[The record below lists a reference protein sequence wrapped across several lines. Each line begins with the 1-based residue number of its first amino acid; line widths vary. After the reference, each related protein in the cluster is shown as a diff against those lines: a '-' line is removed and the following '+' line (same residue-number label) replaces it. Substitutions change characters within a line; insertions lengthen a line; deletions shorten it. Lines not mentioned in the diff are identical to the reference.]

1 MAGRPV
7 GEKKFDERVE
17 QVLFLA
23 NNADKVAKLIN
34 ASIVDAKNRIESAN
48 RVRSEALRKF
58 EADKAVTVKMMTD
71 AGLNEETAIMIADRQ
86 KPAFDDSAIKADVGR
101 VNKGEAL
108 INAINELSE
117 GIDALEHFVT
127 SSVEGKDLV
136 NAQFR

>member
-23 NNADKVAKLIN
+23 NNAEKVAKLIN
-34 ASIVDAKNRIESAN
+34 ASIVDAKNRIESTN
-48 RVRSEALRKF
+48 RVRNEAIKAF
-58 EADKAVTVKMMTD
+58 ESKASVKLAMLQKTGMSAED
-71 AGLNEETAIMIADRQ
+71 AQAFVDMDR
-86 KPAFDDSAIKADVGR
+86 PAFDDNVINADIGR
-101 VNKGEAL
+101 VKKGEAL
-108 INAINELSE
+108 IKAINDLAE
-117 GIDALEHFVT
+117 GVDALEHFVT

>member
-86 KPAFDDSAIKADVGR
+86 KPAFDDNAIKADVGR